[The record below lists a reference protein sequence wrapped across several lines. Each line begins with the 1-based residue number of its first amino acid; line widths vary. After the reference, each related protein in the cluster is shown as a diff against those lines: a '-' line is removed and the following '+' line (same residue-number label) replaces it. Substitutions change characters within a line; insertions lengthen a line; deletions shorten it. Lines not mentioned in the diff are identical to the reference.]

1 MADDNPI
8 DDALRR
14 ELGFANAALRGRAAA
29 PPPQTR
35 LLGGTREILRGSI
48 APDRGLR

>member
-14 ELGFANAALRGRAAA
+14 ELGFANAALGGR
-29 PPPQTR
+29 PPQAR

-48 APDRGLR
+48 AL